1 MCNLDA
7 LGQYVFAHK
16 AATLTKDVPD
26 SSTSC
31 LCPGSVLEATVFA
44 VNDIWTAISLCPSVR
59 VTCHNSGCAVKVTYE
74 LSDASPCKAAEA
86 GQIALGAK
94 FDRGF
99 GLILEDLY
107 IVSTRPRL
115 EAAVN
120 GLLHQY
126 REPSYW
132 RRKYFIREEDKWIDW

>member
-1 MCNLDA
+1 M
-7 LGQYVFAHK
+7 
-16 AATLTKDVPD
+16 
-26 SSTSC
+26 
-31 LCPGSVLEATVFA
+31 
-44 VNDIWTAISLCPSVR
+44 
-59 VTCHNSGCAVKVTYE
+59 TCHKSGCAVKVTYE

-107 IVSTRPRL
+107 IVSTRPIL

-126 REPSYW
+126 RGPSYW
-132 RRKYFIREEDKWIDW
+132 RRLCYIREEGEWETGRARLCGLCARGRVVEKGSLESWPEIALLAPACVSWSAEPACGALIMSCR